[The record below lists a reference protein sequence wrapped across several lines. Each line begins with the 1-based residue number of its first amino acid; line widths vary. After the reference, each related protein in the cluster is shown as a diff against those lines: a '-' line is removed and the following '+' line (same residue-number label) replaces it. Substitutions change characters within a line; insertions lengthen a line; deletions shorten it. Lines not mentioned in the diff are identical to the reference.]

1 MVFINFFIFRFL
13 LKSLLQYQS
22 LSEGEL
28 LPTPSSSAHLPL
40 PPVAL
45 SSGPSGASGLSTT
58 HSVSSTVPT
67 GEEGALKKPKKE
79 RRERGRENGKDERE
93 CYDQIFIK
101 TENDILVLLYT
112 TKLCWNWAF
121 SSKEDVQE
129 EKTRRWLA
137 EGGASHPS
145 RLFWPSCLSHST
157 GRFDSLQSGRGRCL
171 SDSKPLSWGF
181 KVPIFSIK
189 WALEDTIK
197 PLEMLTLMTES
208 FLSALQ
214 IITDRMLFH
223 DECAIYPVGFC
234 STRIFASMKNPEQQC
249 LYTCQI
255 KDGGTGPQVSSHLAC
270 KFWYMFI

>member
-1 MVFINFFIFRFL
+1 MIFIHFFIFRFL

-79 RRERGRENGKDERE
+79 RKERGRENGKDERE
-93 CYDQIFIK
+93 CYDEIFIK

-129 EKTRRWLA
+129 EKTRRWLT
-137 EGGASHPS
+137 EGGATHPS
-145 RLFWPSCLSHST
+145 GLFWPSCLSHST
-157 GRFDSLQSGRGRCL
+157 GRFDSLQSGWGQCL
-171 SDSKPLSWGF
+171 SESKPLSWGF
-181 KVPIFSIK
+181 KVPIFSWNAGTNDWILLVCSPDHHRQNAVS
-189 WALEDTIK
+189 WRVCHLPSGLLQHAHLCQHEK
-197 PLEMLTLMTES
+197 PRAAVPLHLPNQGWGNRPTGQFS
-208 FLSALQ
+208 S
-214 IITDRMLFH
+214 RM
-223 DECAIYPVGFC
+223 
-234 STRIFASMKNPEQQC
+234 
-249 LYTCQI
+249 
-255 KDGGTGPQVSSHLAC
+255 QVLIHVYINSVY
-270 KFWYMFI
+270 F